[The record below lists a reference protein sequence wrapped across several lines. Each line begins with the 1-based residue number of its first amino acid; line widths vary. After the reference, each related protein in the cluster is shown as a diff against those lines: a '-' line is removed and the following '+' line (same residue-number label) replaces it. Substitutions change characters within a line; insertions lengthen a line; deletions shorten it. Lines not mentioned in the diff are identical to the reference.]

1 MIHHYITK
9 YWNEDGDHVAEAWLQ
24 INLFNWCF
32 CLFRRKLLLNDYFNV
47 IVEDEKTGECI
58 ATIFNRACEG
68 DPIGVVQDGLRVYFG
83 RSTKSYENS
92 DQPVYELKPVK
103 NEKRSRAS
111 APSEGQD

>member
-9 YWNEDGDHVAEAWLQ
+9 YWNENDEHVAEAWIQ

-32 CLFRRKLLLNDYFNV
+32 CLFRRKILLDDYFNL

-58 ATIFNRACEG
+58 ATIFNRGSESY
-68 DPIGVVQDGLRVYFG
+68 PVGVVQDGVRVFFG
-83 RSTKSYENS
+83 RSTKPMGDI

-103 NEKRSRAS
+103 NEKRSSAI